1 MEMKPW
7 GIGLFI
13 IVGFGLTT
21 AILFLIGDQEKAFG
35 KHLTVY
41 TEFTNLSGLPDGAK
55 VRVSGLDA
63 GEVKKIEIPKT
74 PSGRFRVE
82 LQLEDKVRGMIR
94 EDSIASI
101 QTQGVVGD
109 QFVSIQKG
117 TDTAGEVRN
126 GSTLPSKEPVD
137 LSALLEDG
145 SGLLKEVHGD
155 IGDIRARTDVVLDTV
170 NRTFGH
176 TDDLIV
182 QSRPDLSAILG
193 NGARISG
200 TVDTLVTGLNEG
212 RGTAGMILTDEDT
225 KQKLRATVGDL
236 HDASVNIDQASVRA
250 NQTMADFQS
259 RDLPAKTQ
267 RTLDN
272 VQSLSL
278 QLNTA
283 VQEAL
288 AQDDIGL
295 DGATN
300 LRQALSGLNR
310 STSNVAEDTEALKH
324 NFFLRGFFKRRGF
337 YNLDEIT
344 PTEYRAACEGQKNRG
359 PRIWLPQSGVFVI
372 AADGKE
378 QLSDIGPDEINLAV
392 AKFVDSLPG
401 RIIIV
406 EGYSTDG
413 SIDQQFGVARRRAD
427 LVRRYLEMHY
437 HLRHDDLGIV
447 SLGNKPPQSSGEAV
461 WNGAAIMLLK

>member
-1 MEMKPW
+1 MEIKPW
-7 GIGLFI
+7 GIGLFV

-21 AILFLIGDQEKAFG
+21 AILFMIGDREKAFG

-41 TEFTNLSGLPDGAK
+41 TDFTNLSGLPDGAK

-63 GEVKKIEIPKT
+63 GSVKKIEIPKT
-74 PSGRFRVE
+74 PSGRFRVQLE
-82 LQLEDKVRGMIR
+82 LEDKVRGMIR

-101 QTQGVVGD
+101 QTEGVVGD
-109 QFVSIQKG
+109 QFVSIGKG
-117 TDTAGEVRN
+117 TESSGEVGN

-137 LSALLEDG
+137 LAALLQDG
-145 SGLLKEVHGD
+145 SSLLKEVHGD
-155 IGDIRARTDVVLDTV
+155 IGDIRARTDVVLDKA

-182 QSRPDLSAILG
+182 QSRPDISTMLG

-200 TVDTLVTGLNEG
+200 TVDTIVEGLNEG
-212 RGTAGMILTDEDT
+212 RGTAGLILTDEDT
-225 KQKLRATVGDL
+225 KQKLRATVEDV

-250 NQTMADFQS
+250 NQTIADFQS

-267 RTLDN
+267 QTLDN

-278 QLNTA
+278 QLDTG
-283 VQEAL
+283 VKEAL
-288 AQDDIGL
+288 AQDDIGQ

-310 STSNVAEDTEALKH
+310 STTNVAEDTEALKH

-344 PTEYRAACEGQKNRG
+344 ASEYRATCERQKTG
-359 PRIWLPQSGVFVI
+359 GSRIWLPQSGVFVT

-378 QLSDIGPDEINLAV
+378 QLSDIGPREIDLAIT
-392 AKFVDSLPG
+392 KFVDSLPG

-413 SIDQQFGVARRRAD
+413 SIDQQFSVARRRAD
-427 LVRRYLEMHY
+427 LVRRYLEIHY
-437 HLRHDDLGIV
+437 HLRHGDLGIV
-447 SLGNKPPQSSGEAV
+447 SLESEPPHNSGETV
-461 WNGAAIMLLK
+461 WNGAAITLLK